1 MTDRGF
7 CPNEQIN
14 IVELQTRVLAL
25 SCQRPPAPPDVSA
38 AAVSAH
44 QCDFKRV
51 IVSVFSLGGP
61 HIKVQFQA
69 LHLMVMALP
78 DANRDTAQVS
88 DIDLGTYHGAH
99 LGKIGV
105 RRLTEPLRDAVA
117 SRAPG
122 IVTLR
127 KAQRREVLGL
137 SLNINIQ
144 FPLFSWSMPSV

>member
-1 MTDRGF
+1 MTDRGS

-105 RRLTEPLRDAVA
+105 GGSQSPCEMQFHCLAC
-117 SRAPG
+117 SRYCYAEEG
-122 IVTLR
+122 TKKGSSRTLF
-127 KAQRREVLGL
+127 EH
-137 SLNINIQ
+137 
-144 FPLFSWSMPSV
+144 